1 MTTRRN
7 FLKTGGLSLASL
19 MVGQHSFARM
29 AEKAD
34 DKLAGAASTTQ
45 YVCKRPV
52 PSKRQFTSEAV
63 EKAIATTKAKLKDP
77 KLAWMFENCFPNTL
91 DTTCEHKMVNG
102 KPDTFVL
109 TGDIHAMW
117 LRDSSAQVFPHI
129 QFAND
134 DPKVK
139 TMLAGVINRQTW
151 CINIDPYAN
160 GFNEGPTGSE
170 WESDFT
176 DMKKE
181 LHERKWEIDSLC
193 YPIRLAYHYWK
204 TTGDASIFSD
214 EWLTAI
220 AKVLKTFKEQQRKE
234 DPKGPY
240 RFQRKTE
247 RALDTMTNDGWG
259 NPVKP
264 VGLIASAFRPSD
276 DATTFQF
283 LVPSNFFAVTSLRKA
298 AEMGYK
304 QFAYLPLF
312 QEDAAKTAGPF
323 ILPSDKREI
332 AMLTTQ
338 FLSSSHFSSTML
350 DRFQSEINHL
360 HSGMTIH
367 RISPIELKE
376 KKLPSSLN
384 IQRTAGIICFEVF
397 DYDYA
402 QMLCD
407 LDLPLLFVDSPVM
420 NMRPPL
426 KADRLYMENRIEIQN
441 AVTHMVQRGKKRIS
455 FAGDKNHCQS
465 FFERYMA
472 YRDAVEHFGLTE
484 GLSTCAMPSGQQNYP
499 VSLYETIRRFKTMP
513 DAFVCANDF
522 VAMDLVKALNELGYS
537 VPDDIWVCGFDDSQ
551 EASYFAPRLTSIHIH
566 GQIMGYTAANLLMTR
581 IEEPSLN
588 YRTVYTETN
597 LILRESTGD

>member
-1 MTTRRN
+1 MATKVTIQDIANELQLSRN
-7 FLKTGGLSLASL
+7 TVS
-19 MVGQHSFARM
+19 
-29 AEKAD
+29 
-34 DKLAGAASTTQ
+34 
-45 YVCKRPV
+45 
-52 PSKRQFTSEAV
+52 
-63 EKAIATTKAKLKDP
+63 KAINNTGV
-77 KLAWMFENCFPNTL
+77 LA
-91 DTTCEHKMVNG
+91 
-102 KPDTFVL
+102 
-109 TGDIHAMW
+109 
-117 LRDSSAQVFPHI
+117 
-129 QFAND
+129 
-134 DPKVK
+134 
-139 TMLAGVINRQTW
+139 
-151 CINIDPYAN
+151 
-160 GFNEGPTGSE
+160 
-170 WESDFT
+170 
-176 DMKKE
+176 
-181 LHERKWEIDSLC
+181 
-193 YPIRLAYHYWK
+193 
-204 TTGDASIFSD
+204 
-214 EWLTAI
+214 
-220 AKVLKTFKEQQRKE
+220 
-234 DPKGPY
+234 
-240 RFQRKTE
+240 
-247 RALDTMTNDGWG
+247 
-259 NPVKP
+259 
-264 VGLIASAFRPSD
+264 
-276 DATTFQF
+276 DATREKI
-283 LVPSNFFAVTSLRKA
+283 LRKA

-312 QEDAAKTAGPF
+312 QEDTANAAEHS

-338 FLSSSHFSSTML
+338 FLSSSHFSSMML

-384 IQRTAGIICFEVF
+384 IQRTAGIICIEVF

-407 LDLPLLFVDSPVM
+407 LDVPLLFVDTPVM
-420 NMRPPL
+420 DMRPPL
-426 KADRLYMENRIEIQN
+426 KADRLYMENRIEVQN
-441 AVTHMVQRGKKRIS
+441 AVAHMVQRGKKRIS

-472 YRDAVEHFGLTE
+472 YKDAVEYFGLTE

-566 GQIMGYTAANLLMTR
+566 EQIMGYTAANLLMTR

-588 YRTVYTETN
+588 YRTVYTETS

>member
-1 MTTRRN
+1 MATKVTIQDIANELQLSRN
-7 FLKTGGLSLASL
+7 TVS
-19 MVGQHSFARM
+19 
-29 AEKAD
+29 
-34 DKLAGAASTTQ
+34 
-45 YVCKRPV
+45 
-52 PSKRQFTSEAV
+52 
-63 EKAIATTKAKLKDP
+63 KAINNTGV
-77 KLAWMFENCFPNTL
+77 LA
-91 DTTCEHKMVNG
+91 
-102 KPDTFVL
+102 
-109 TGDIHAMW
+109 
-117 LRDSSAQVFPHI
+117 
-129 QFAND
+129 
-134 DPKVK
+134 
-139 TMLAGVINRQTW
+139 
-151 CINIDPYAN
+151 
-160 GFNEGPTGSE
+160 
-170 WESDFT
+170 
-176 DMKKE
+176 
-181 LHERKWEIDSLC
+181 
-193 YPIRLAYHYWK
+193 
-204 TTGDASIFSD
+204 
-214 EWLTAI
+214 
-220 AKVLKTFKEQQRKE
+220 
-234 DPKGPY
+234 
-240 RFQRKTE
+240 
-247 RALDTMTNDGWG
+247 
-259 NPVKP
+259 
-264 VGLIASAFRPSD
+264 
-276 DATTFQF
+276 DATREKI
-283 LVPSNFFAVTSLRKA
+283 LRKA

-312 QEDAAKTAGPF
+312 QEDTAKAAEHS

-338 FLSSSHFSSTML
+338 FLSSSHFSSMML
-350 DRFQSEINHL
+350 DRFQSEIEHL
-360 HSGMTIH
+360 HSCTTIH

-384 IQRTAGIICFEVF
+384 IERTAGIICIEVF

-407 LDLPLLFVDSPVM
+407 LDVPLLFVDTPVM
-420 NMRPPL
+420 DMRPPL
-426 KADRLYMENRIEIQN
+426 KADRLYMENRIEVQN
-441 AVTHMVQRGKKRIS
+441 AVAHMVQRGKKRIS

-472 YRDAVEHFGLTE
+472 YKDAMEYLGLTE

>member
-1 MTTRRN
+1 MTTKVTIQDIANELQLSRN
-7 FLKTGGLSLASL
+7 TVS
-19 MVGQHSFARM
+19 
-29 AEKAD
+29 
-34 DKLAGAASTTQ
+34 
-45 YVCKRPV
+45 
-52 PSKRQFTSEAV
+52 
-63 EKAIATTKAKLKDP
+63 KAINNTGV
-77 KLAWMFENCFPNTL
+77 LA
-91 DTTCEHKMVNG
+91 
-102 KPDTFVL
+102 
-109 TGDIHAMW
+109 
-117 LRDSSAQVFPHI
+117 
-129 QFAND
+129 
-134 DPKVK
+134 
-139 TMLAGVINRQTW
+139 
-151 CINIDPYAN
+151 
-160 GFNEGPTGSE
+160 
-170 WESDFT
+170 
-176 DMKKE
+176 
-181 LHERKWEIDSLC
+181 
-193 YPIRLAYHYWK
+193 
-204 TTGDASIFSD
+204 
-214 EWLTAI
+214 
-220 AKVLKTFKEQQRKE
+220 
-234 DPKGPY
+234 
-240 RFQRKTE
+240 
-247 RALDTMTNDGWG
+247 
-259 NPVKP
+259 
-264 VGLIASAFRPSD
+264 
-276 DATTFQF
+276 DATREKI
-283 LVPSNFFAVTSLRKA
+283 LRKA

-312 QEDAAKTAGPF
+312 QEGAAKTAGLS

-338 FLSSSHFSSTML
+338 FLSSSHFSSMML
-350 DRFQSEINHL
+350 DRFQSEIDHL

-376 KKLPSSLN
+376 KKLPSSLD

-407 LDLPLLFVDSPVM
+407 LDVPLLFVDTPVM
-420 NMRPPL
+420 DMRPPL

-441 AVTHMVQRGKKRIS
+441 AVAHMVQRGKKRIS

-472 YRDAVEHFGLTE
+472 YKDAMEYFGLTE

>member
-1 MTTRRN
+1 MATKVTIQDIANELQLSRN
-7 FLKTGGLSLASL
+7 TVS
-19 MVGQHSFARM
+19 
-29 AEKAD
+29 
-34 DKLAGAASTTQ
+34 
-45 YVCKRPV
+45 
-52 PSKRQFTSEAV
+52 
-63 EKAIATTKAKLKDP
+63 KAINNTGV
-77 KLAWMFENCFPNTL
+77 LA
-91 DTTCEHKMVNG
+91 
-102 KPDTFVL
+102 
-109 TGDIHAMW
+109 
-117 LRDSSAQVFPHI
+117 
-129 QFAND
+129 
-134 DPKVK
+134 
-139 TMLAGVINRQTW
+139 
-151 CINIDPYAN
+151 
-160 GFNEGPTGSE
+160 
-170 WESDFT
+170 
-176 DMKKE
+176 
-181 LHERKWEIDSLC
+181 
-193 YPIRLAYHYWK
+193 
-204 TTGDASIFSD
+204 
-214 EWLTAI
+214 
-220 AKVLKTFKEQQRKE
+220 
-234 DPKGPY
+234 
-240 RFQRKTE
+240 
-247 RALDTMTNDGWG
+247 
-259 NPVKP
+259 
-264 VGLIASAFRPSD
+264 
-276 DATTFQF
+276 DATREKI
-283 LVPSNFFAVTSLRKA
+283 LRKA

-312 QEDAAKTAGPF
+312 QEDTAKAAEHS

-338 FLSSSHFSSTML
+338 FLSSSHFSSMML
-350 DRFQSEINHL
+350 DRFQSEIEHL
-360 HSGMTIH
+360 HSCTTIH

-407 LDLPLLFVDSPVM
+407 LDVPLLFVDTPVM
-420 NMRPPL
+420 DMRPPL
-426 KADRLYMENRIEIQN
+426 KADRLYMENRIEVQN
-441 AVTHMVQRGKKRIS
+441 AVAHMVQRGKKRIS

-472 YRDAVEHFGLTE
+472 YKDAVEYFGLTE

>member
-1 MTTRRN
+1 MATKVTIQDIASELQLSRN
-7 FLKTGGLSLASL
+7 TVS
-19 MVGQHSFARM
+19 
-29 AEKAD
+29 
-34 DKLAGAASTTQ
+34 
-45 YVCKRPV
+45 
-52 PSKRQFTSEAV
+52 
-63 EKAIATTKAKLKDP
+63 KAINNTGV
-77 KLAWMFENCFPNTL
+77 LA
-91 DTTCEHKMVNG
+91 
-102 KPDTFVL
+102 
-109 TGDIHAMW
+109 
-117 LRDSSAQVFPHI
+117 
-129 QFAND
+129 
-134 DPKVK
+134 
-139 TMLAGVINRQTW
+139 
-151 CINIDPYAN
+151 
-160 GFNEGPTGSE
+160 
-170 WESDFT
+170 
-176 DMKKE
+176 
-181 LHERKWEIDSLC
+181 
-193 YPIRLAYHYWK
+193 
-204 TTGDASIFSD
+204 
-214 EWLTAI
+214 
-220 AKVLKTFKEQQRKE
+220 
-234 DPKGPY
+234 
-240 RFQRKTE
+240 
-247 RALDTMTNDGWG
+247 
-259 NPVKP
+259 
-264 VGLIASAFRPSD
+264 
-276 DATTFQF
+276 DATREKI
-283 LVPSNFFAVTSLRKA
+283 LRKA

-312 QEDAAKTAGPF
+312 QEGAAKTAGLS

-338 FLSSSHFSSTML
+338 FLSSSHFSSMML
-350 DRFQSEINHL
+350 DRFQSEIDHL

-376 KKLPSSLN
+376 KKLPSSLD

-407 LDLPLLFVDSPVM
+407 LDVPLLFVDTPVM
-420 NMRPPL
+420 DMRPPL

-441 AVTHMVQRGKKRIS
+441 AVAHMVQRGKKRIS

-472 YRDAVEHFGLTE
+472 YKDAMEYFGLTE

-522 VAMDLVKALNELGYS
+522 VAMDLDKALNELGYS
-537 VPDDIWVCGFDDSQ
+537 APDDIWVCGFDDSQ

-566 GQIMGYTAANLLMTR
+566 EQIMGYTAANLLMTR

>member
-1 MTTRRN
+1 MATKVTIQDIANELQLSRN
-7 FLKTGGLSLASL
+7 TVS
-19 MVGQHSFARM
+19 
-29 AEKAD
+29 
-34 DKLAGAASTTQ
+34 
-45 YVCKRPV
+45 
-52 PSKRQFTSEAV
+52 
-63 EKAIATTKAKLKDP
+63 KAINNTGV
-77 KLAWMFENCFPNTL
+77 LA
-91 DTTCEHKMVNG
+91 
-102 KPDTFVL
+102 
-109 TGDIHAMW
+109 
-117 LRDSSAQVFPHI
+117 
-129 QFAND
+129 
-134 DPKVK
+134 
-139 TMLAGVINRQTW
+139 
-151 CINIDPYAN
+151 
-160 GFNEGPTGSE
+160 
-170 WESDFT
+170 
-176 DMKKE
+176 
-181 LHERKWEIDSLC
+181 
-193 YPIRLAYHYWK
+193 
-204 TTGDASIFSD
+204 
-214 EWLTAI
+214 
-220 AKVLKTFKEQQRKE
+220 
-234 DPKGPY
+234 
-240 RFQRKTE
+240 
-247 RALDTMTNDGWG
+247 
-259 NPVKP
+259 
-264 VGLIASAFRPSD
+264 
-276 DATTFQF
+276 DATREKI
-283 LVPSNFFAVTSLRKA
+283 LRKA

-312 QEDAAKTAGPF
+312 QEDTAKAAEHS

-338 FLSSSHFSSTML
+338 FLSSSHFSSMML
-350 DRFQSEINHL
+350 DRFQSEIEHL
-360 HSGMTIH
+360 HSCTTIH

-407 LDLPLLFVDSPVM
+407 LDVPLLFVDTPVM
-420 NMRPPL
+420 DMRPPL
-426 KADRLYMENRIEIQN
+426 KADRLYMENRTEIQN
-441 AVTHMVQRGKKRIS
+441 AVAHMVQRGKKRIS

-472 YRDAVEHFGLTE
+472 YKDAVEYFGLTE

>member
-1 MTTRRN
+1 MATKVTIQDIASELQLSRN
-7 FLKTGGLSLASL
+7 TVS
-19 MVGQHSFARM
+19 
-29 AEKAD
+29 
-34 DKLAGAASTTQ
+34 
-45 YVCKRPV
+45 
-52 PSKRQFTSEAV
+52 
-63 EKAIATTKAKLKDP
+63 KAINNTGV
-77 KLAWMFENCFPNTL
+77 LA
-91 DTTCEHKMVNG
+91 
-102 KPDTFVL
+102 
-109 TGDIHAMW
+109 
-117 LRDSSAQVFPHI
+117 
-129 QFAND
+129 
-134 DPKVK
+134 
-139 TMLAGVINRQTW
+139 
-151 CINIDPYAN
+151 
-160 GFNEGPTGSE
+160 
-170 WESDFT
+170 
-176 DMKKE
+176 
-181 LHERKWEIDSLC
+181 
-193 YPIRLAYHYWK
+193 
-204 TTGDASIFSD
+204 
-214 EWLTAI
+214 
-220 AKVLKTFKEQQRKE
+220 
-234 DPKGPY
+234 
-240 RFQRKTE
+240 
-247 RALDTMTNDGWG
+247 
-259 NPVKP
+259 
-264 VGLIASAFRPSD
+264 
-276 DATTFQF
+276 DATREKI
-283 LVPSNFFAVTSLRKA
+283 LRKA

-312 QEDAAKTAGPF
+312 QEGAAKTAGLS

-338 FLSSSHFSSTML
+338 FLSSSHFSSMML
-350 DRFQSEINHL
+350 DRFQSEIDHL

-407 LDLPLLFVDSPVM
+407 LDVPLLFVDTPVM
-420 NMRPPL
+420 DMRPPL

-441 AVTHMVQRGKKRIS
+441 AVAHMVQRGKKRIS

-472 YRDAVEHFGLTE
+472 YKDAVEYFGLTE

-551 EASYFAPRLTSIHIH
+551 EASYFSPHLTSIHIH
-566 GQIMGYTAANLLMTR
+566 EQIMGYTAANLLMTR

-597 LILRESTGD
+597 LVLRESTGD

>member
-1 MTTRRN
+1 MATRVTIQDIASELQLSRN
-7 FLKTGGLSLASL
+7 TVS
-19 MVGQHSFARM
+19 
-29 AEKAD
+29 
-34 DKLAGAASTTQ
+34 
-45 YVCKRPV
+45 
-52 PSKRQFTSEAV
+52 
-63 EKAIATTKAKLKDP
+63 KAINNTGV
-77 KLAWMFENCFPNTL
+77 LA
-91 DTTCEHKMVNG
+91 
-102 KPDTFVL
+102 
-109 TGDIHAMW
+109 
-117 LRDSSAQVFPHI
+117 
-129 QFAND
+129 
-134 DPKVK
+134 
-139 TMLAGVINRQTW
+139 
-151 CINIDPYAN
+151 
-160 GFNEGPTGSE
+160 
-170 WESDFT
+170 
-176 DMKKE
+176 
-181 LHERKWEIDSLC
+181 
-193 YPIRLAYHYWK
+193 
-204 TTGDASIFSD
+204 
-214 EWLTAI
+214 
-220 AKVLKTFKEQQRKE
+220 
-234 DPKGPY
+234 
-240 RFQRKTE
+240 
-247 RALDTMTNDGWG
+247 
-259 NPVKP
+259 
-264 VGLIASAFRPSD
+264 
-276 DATTFQF
+276 DATREKI
-283 LVPSNFFAVTSLRKA
+283 LRKA

-312 QEDAAKTAGPF
+312 QEGAAKTAGLS

-376 KKLPSSLN
+376 KKLPSSLD

-407 LDLPLLFVDSPVM
+407 LDVPLLFVDTPVM
-420 NMRPPL
+420 DMRPPL

-441 AVTHMVQRGKKRIS
+441 AVAHMVQRGKKRIS

-472 YRDAVEHFGLTE
+472 YKDAMEYFGLTE

>member
-1 MTTRRN
+1 MATKVTIQDIANELQLSRN
-7 FLKTGGLSLASL
+7 TVS
-19 MVGQHSFARM
+19 
-29 AEKAD
+29 
-34 DKLAGAASTTQ
+34 
-45 YVCKRPV
+45 
-52 PSKRQFTSEAV
+52 
-63 EKAIATTKAKLKDP
+63 KAINNTGV
-77 KLAWMFENCFPNTL
+77 LA
-91 DTTCEHKMVNG
+91 
-102 KPDTFVL
+102 
-109 TGDIHAMW
+109 
-117 LRDSSAQVFPHI
+117 
-129 QFAND
+129 
-134 DPKVK
+134 
-139 TMLAGVINRQTW
+139 
-151 CINIDPYAN
+151 
-160 GFNEGPTGSE
+160 
-170 WESDFT
+170 
-176 DMKKE
+176 
-181 LHERKWEIDSLC
+181 
-193 YPIRLAYHYWK
+193 
-204 TTGDASIFSD
+204 
-214 EWLTAI
+214 
-220 AKVLKTFKEQQRKE
+220 
-234 DPKGPY
+234 
-240 RFQRKTE
+240 
-247 RALDTMTNDGWG
+247 
-259 NPVKP
+259 
-264 VGLIASAFRPSD
+264 
-276 DATTFQF
+276 DATREKI
-283 LVPSNFFAVTSLRKA
+283 LRKA

-312 QEDAAKTAGPF
+312 QEDTAKAAEHS

-338 FLSSSHFSSTML
+338 FLSSSHFSSMML
-350 DRFQSEINHL
+350 DRFQSEIDHL
-360 HSGMTIH
+360 HSCTTIH

-384 IQRTAGIICFEVF
+384 IQRTAGIICIEVF

-407 LDLPLLFVDSPVM
+407 LDVPLLFVDTPVM
-420 NMRPPL
+420 DMRPPL
-426 KADRLYMENRIEIQN
+426 KADRLYMENRIEVQN
-441 AVTHMVQRGKKRIS
+441 AVAHMVQRGKKRIS

-472 YRDAVEHFGLTE
+472 YKDAVEYFGLTE

-499 VSLYETIRRFKTMP
+499 VPLYETIRRFKTMP

>member
-1 MTTRRN
+1 MATKVTIQDIANELQLSRN
-7 FLKTGGLSLASL
+7 TVS
-19 MVGQHSFARM
+19 
-29 AEKAD
+29 
-34 DKLAGAASTTQ
+34 
-45 YVCKRPV
+45 
-52 PSKRQFTSEAV
+52 
-63 EKAIATTKAKLKDP
+63 KAINNTGV
-77 KLAWMFENCFPNTL
+77 LA
-91 DTTCEHKMVNG
+91 
-102 KPDTFVL
+102 
-109 TGDIHAMW
+109 
-117 LRDSSAQVFPHI
+117 
-129 QFAND
+129 
-134 DPKVK
+134 
-139 TMLAGVINRQTW
+139 
-151 CINIDPYAN
+151 
-160 GFNEGPTGSE
+160 
-170 WESDFT
+170 
-176 DMKKE
+176 
-181 LHERKWEIDSLC
+181 
-193 YPIRLAYHYWK
+193 
-204 TTGDASIFSD
+204 
-214 EWLTAI
+214 
-220 AKVLKTFKEQQRKE
+220 
-234 DPKGPY
+234 
-240 RFQRKTE
+240 
-247 RALDTMTNDGWG
+247 
-259 NPVKP
+259 
-264 VGLIASAFRPSD
+264 
-276 DATTFQF
+276 DATREKI
-283 LVPSNFFAVTSLRKA
+283 LRKA

-312 QEDAAKTAGPF
+312 QEDTAKAAEHS

-338 FLSSSHFSSTML
+338 FLSSSHFSSMML
-350 DRFQSEINHL
+350 DRFQSEIEHL

-407 LDLPLLFVDSPVM
+407 LDVPLLFVDTPVM
-420 NMRPPL
+420 DMRPPL
-426 KADRLYMENRIEIQN
+426 KADRLYMENRIEVQN
-441 AVTHMVQRGKKRIS
+441 AVAHMVQRGKKRIS

-472 YRDAVEHFGLTE
+472 YKDAVEYFGLTE

>member
-1 MTTRRN
+1 MATKVTIQDIANELQLSRN
-7 FLKTGGLSLASL
+7 TVS
-19 MVGQHSFARM
+19 
-29 AEKAD
+29 
-34 DKLAGAASTTQ
+34 
-45 YVCKRPV
+45 
-52 PSKRQFTSEAV
+52 
-63 EKAIATTKAKLKDP
+63 KAINNTGV
-77 KLAWMFENCFPNTL
+77 LA
-91 DTTCEHKMVNG
+91 
-102 KPDTFVL
+102 
-109 TGDIHAMW
+109 
-117 LRDSSAQVFPHI
+117 
-129 QFAND
+129 
-134 DPKVK
+134 
-139 TMLAGVINRQTW
+139 
-151 CINIDPYAN
+151 
-160 GFNEGPTGSE
+160 
-170 WESDFT
+170 
-176 DMKKE
+176 
-181 LHERKWEIDSLC
+181 
-193 YPIRLAYHYWK
+193 
-204 TTGDASIFSD
+204 
-214 EWLTAI
+214 
-220 AKVLKTFKEQQRKE
+220 
-234 DPKGPY
+234 
-240 RFQRKTE
+240 
-247 RALDTMTNDGWG
+247 
-259 NPVKP
+259 
-264 VGLIASAFRPSD
+264 
-276 DATTFQF
+276 DATREKI
-283 LVPSNFFAVTSLRKA
+283 LRKA

-312 QEDAAKTAGPF
+312 QEDTAKAAEHS

-338 FLSSSHFSSTML
+338 FLSSSHFSSMML
-350 DRFQSEINHL
+350 DRFQSEIEHL
-360 HSGMTIH
+360 HSCTTIH

-384 IQRTAGIICFEVF
+384 IQRTAGIICIEVF

-407 LDLPLLFVDSPVM
+407 LDVPLLFVDTPVM
-420 NMRPPL
+420 DMRPPL
-426 KADRLYMENRIEIQN
+426 KADRLYMENRIEVQN
-441 AVTHMVQRGKKRIS
+441 AVAHMVQRGKKRIS

-472 YRDAVEHFGLTE
+472 YRDAVEYFGLTE

-522 VAMDLVKALNELGYS
+522 VAMDLVKALDELGYS

>member
-1 MTTRRN
+1 MATKVTIQDIANELQLSRN
-7 FLKTGGLSLASL
+7 TVS
-19 MVGQHSFARM
+19 
-29 AEKAD
+29 
-34 DKLAGAASTTQ
+34 
-45 YVCKRPV
+45 
-52 PSKRQFTSEAV
+52 
-63 EKAIATTKAKLKDP
+63 KAINNTGV
-77 KLAWMFENCFPNTL
+77 LA
-91 DTTCEHKMVNG
+91 
-102 KPDTFVL
+102 
-109 TGDIHAMW
+109 
-117 LRDSSAQVFPHI
+117 
-129 QFAND
+129 
-134 DPKVK
+134 
-139 TMLAGVINRQTW
+139 
-151 CINIDPYAN
+151 
-160 GFNEGPTGSE
+160 
-170 WESDFT
+170 
-176 DMKKE
+176 
-181 LHERKWEIDSLC
+181 
-193 YPIRLAYHYWK
+193 
-204 TTGDASIFSD
+204 
-214 EWLTAI
+214 
-220 AKVLKTFKEQQRKE
+220 
-234 DPKGPY
+234 
-240 RFQRKTE
+240 
-247 RALDTMTNDGWG
+247 
-259 NPVKP
+259 
-264 VGLIASAFRPSD
+264 
-276 DATTFQF
+276 DATREKI
-283 LVPSNFFAVTSLRKA
+283 LRKA

-312 QEDAAKTAGPF
+312 QEDTAKAAEHS

-338 FLSSSHFSSTML
+338 FLSSSHFSSMML
-350 DRFQSEINHL
+350 DRFQSEIEHL
-360 HSGMTIH
+360 HSCTTIH

-384 IQRTAGIICFEVF
+384 IQRTAGIICIEVF

-407 LDLPLLFVDSPVM
+407 LDVPLLFVDTPVM
-420 NMRPPL
+420 DMRPPL
-426 KADRLYMENRIEIQN
+426 KADRLYMENRIEVQN
-441 AVTHMVQRGKKRIS
+441 AVAHMVQRGKKRIS

-472 YRDAVEHFGLTE
+472 YKDAVEYFGLTE

-566 GQIMGYTAANLLMTR
+566 EQIMGYTAANLLMTR

>member
-1 MTTRRN
+1 MATKVTIQDIANELQLSRN
-7 FLKTGGLSLASL
+7 TVS
-19 MVGQHSFARM
+19 
-29 AEKAD
+29 
-34 DKLAGAASTTQ
+34 
-45 YVCKRPV
+45 
-52 PSKRQFTSEAV
+52 
-63 EKAIATTKAKLKDP
+63 KAINNTGV
-77 KLAWMFENCFPNTL
+77 LA
-91 DTTCEHKMVNG
+91 
-102 KPDTFVL
+102 
-109 TGDIHAMW
+109 
-117 LRDSSAQVFPHI
+117 
-129 QFAND
+129 
-134 DPKVK
+134 
-139 TMLAGVINRQTW
+139 
-151 CINIDPYAN
+151 
-160 GFNEGPTGSE
+160 
-170 WESDFT
+170 
-176 DMKKE
+176 
-181 LHERKWEIDSLC
+181 
-193 YPIRLAYHYWK
+193 
-204 TTGDASIFSD
+204 
-214 EWLTAI
+214 
-220 AKVLKTFKEQQRKE
+220 
-234 DPKGPY
+234 
-240 RFQRKTE
+240 
-247 RALDTMTNDGWG
+247 
-259 NPVKP
+259 
-264 VGLIASAFRPSD
+264 
-276 DATTFQF
+276 DATREKI
-283 LVPSNFFAVTSLRKA
+283 LRKA

-312 QEDAAKTAGPF
+312 QEDTAKAAEHS

-338 FLSSSHFSSTML
+338 FLSSSHFSSMML
-350 DRFQSEINHL
+350 DRFQSEIEHL
-360 HSGMTIH
+360 HSCTTIH

-384 IQRTAGIICFEVF
+384 IQRTAGIICIEVF

-407 LDLPLLFVDSPVM
+407 LDVPLLFVDTPVM
-420 NMRPPL
+420 DMRPPL
-426 KADRLYMENRIEIQN
+426 KADRLYMENRIEVQN
-441 AVTHMVQRGKKRIS
+441 AVAHMVQRGKKRIS

-472 YRDAVEHFGLTE
+472 YRDAVEYFGLTE

>member
-1 MTTRRN
+1 MATRVTIQDIASELQLSRN
-7 FLKTGGLSLASL
+7 TVS
-19 MVGQHSFARM
+19 
-29 AEKAD
+29 
-34 DKLAGAASTTQ
+34 
-45 YVCKRPV
+45 
-52 PSKRQFTSEAV
+52 
-63 EKAIATTKAKLKDP
+63 KAINNTGV
-77 KLAWMFENCFPNTL
+77 LA
-91 DTTCEHKMVNG
+91 
-102 KPDTFVL
+102 
-109 TGDIHAMW
+109 
-117 LRDSSAQVFPHI
+117 
-129 QFAND
+129 
-134 DPKVK
+134 
-139 TMLAGVINRQTW
+139 
-151 CINIDPYAN
+151 
-160 GFNEGPTGSE
+160 
-170 WESDFT
+170 
-176 DMKKE
+176 
-181 LHERKWEIDSLC
+181 
-193 YPIRLAYHYWK
+193 
-204 TTGDASIFSD
+204 
-214 EWLTAI
+214 
-220 AKVLKTFKEQQRKE
+220 
-234 DPKGPY
+234 
-240 RFQRKTE
+240 
-247 RALDTMTNDGWG
+247 
-259 NPVKP
+259 
-264 VGLIASAFRPSD
+264 
-276 DATTFQF
+276 DATREKI
-283 LVPSNFFAVTSLRKA
+283 LRKA

-312 QEDAAKTAGPF
+312 QEGAAKTAGLS

-338 FLSSSHFSSTML
+338 FLSSSHFSSMML
-350 DRFQSEINHL
+350 DRFQAEIDHL

-376 KKLPSSLN
+376 KKLPSSLD

-407 LDLPLLFVDSPVM
+407 LDVPLLFVDTPVM
-420 NMRPPL
+420 DMRPPL

-441 AVTHMVQRGKKRIS
+441 AVAHMVQRGKKRIS

-472 YRDAVEHFGLTE
+472 YKDAMEYFGLTE

-551 EASYFAPRLTSIHIH
+551 EASYFSPHLTSIHIH
-566 GQIMGYTAANLLMTR
+566 EQIMGYTAANLLMTR

>member
-1 MTTRRN
+1 MATKVTIQDIANELQLSRN
-7 FLKTGGLSLASL
+7 TVS
-19 MVGQHSFARM
+19 
-29 AEKAD
+29 
-34 DKLAGAASTTQ
+34 
-45 YVCKRPV
+45 
-52 PSKRQFTSEAV
+52 
-63 EKAIATTKAKLKDP
+63 KAINNTGV
-77 KLAWMFENCFPNTL
+77 LA
-91 DTTCEHKMVNG
+91 
-102 KPDTFVL
+102 
-109 TGDIHAMW
+109 
-117 LRDSSAQVFPHI
+117 
-129 QFAND
+129 
-134 DPKVK
+134 
-139 TMLAGVINRQTW
+139 
-151 CINIDPYAN
+151 
-160 GFNEGPTGSE
+160 
-170 WESDFT
+170 
-176 DMKKE
+176 
-181 LHERKWEIDSLC
+181 
-193 YPIRLAYHYWK
+193 
-204 TTGDASIFSD
+204 
-214 EWLTAI
+214 
-220 AKVLKTFKEQQRKE
+220 
-234 DPKGPY
+234 
-240 RFQRKTE
+240 
-247 RALDTMTNDGWG
+247 
-259 NPVKP
+259 
-264 VGLIASAFRPSD
+264 
-276 DATTFQF
+276 DATREKI
-283 LVPSNFFAVTSLRKA
+283 LRKA

-312 QEDAAKTAGPF
+312 QEGAAKTAGLS

-338 FLSSSHFSSTML
+338 FLSSSHFSSMML
-350 DRFQSEINHL
+350 DRFQSEIDHL

-376 KKLPSSLN
+376 KKLPSSLD

-426 KADRLYMENRIEIQN
+426 KADRLYMENRIEVQN
-441 AVTHMVQRGKKRIS
+441 AVAHMVQRGKKRIS

-472 YRDAVEHFGLTE
+472 YKDAVEYFGLTE

>member
-1 MTTRRN
+1 MATKVTIQDIANELQLSRN
-7 FLKTGGLSLASL
+7 TVS
-19 MVGQHSFARM
+19 
-29 AEKAD
+29 
-34 DKLAGAASTTQ
+34 
-45 YVCKRPV
+45 
-52 PSKRQFTSEAV
+52 
-63 EKAIATTKAKLKDP
+63 KAINNTGV
-77 KLAWMFENCFPNTL
+77 LA
-91 DTTCEHKMVNG
+91 
-102 KPDTFVL
+102 
-109 TGDIHAMW
+109 
-117 LRDSSAQVFPHI
+117 
-129 QFAND
+129 
-134 DPKVK
+134 
-139 TMLAGVINRQTW
+139 
-151 CINIDPYAN
+151 
-160 GFNEGPTGSE
+160 
-170 WESDFT
+170 
-176 DMKKE
+176 
-181 LHERKWEIDSLC
+181 
-193 YPIRLAYHYWK
+193 
-204 TTGDASIFSD
+204 
-214 EWLTAI
+214 
-220 AKVLKTFKEQQRKE
+220 
-234 DPKGPY
+234 
-240 RFQRKTE
+240 
-247 RALDTMTNDGWG
+247 
-259 NPVKP
+259 
-264 VGLIASAFRPSD
+264 
-276 DATTFQF
+276 DATREKI
-283 LVPSNFFAVTSLRKA
+283 LRKA

-312 QEDAAKTAGPF
+312 QEGAAKTAEPF

-338 FLSSSHFSSTML
+338 FLSSSHFSSMML
-350 DRFQSEINHL
+350 DRFQSEIEHL
-360 HSGMTIH
+360 HSCTTIH

-407 LDLPLLFVDSPVM
+407 LDVPLLFVDTPVM
-420 NMRPPL
+420 DMRPPL

-441 AVTHMVQRGKKRIS
+441 AVAHMVQRGKKRIS

-472 YRDAVEHFGLTE
+472 YKDAVEYFGLTE

-566 GQIMGYTAANLLMTR
+566 EQIMGYTAANLLMTR

>member
-1 MTTRRN
+1 MATKVTIQDIANELQLSRN
-7 FLKTGGLSLASL
+7 TVS
-19 MVGQHSFARM
+19 
-29 AEKAD
+29 
-34 DKLAGAASTTQ
+34 
-45 YVCKRPV
+45 
-52 PSKRQFTSEAV
+52 
-63 EKAIATTKAKLKDP
+63 KAINNTGV
-77 KLAWMFENCFPNTL
+77 LA
-91 DTTCEHKMVNG
+91 
-102 KPDTFVL
+102 
-109 TGDIHAMW
+109 
-117 LRDSSAQVFPHI
+117 
-129 QFAND
+129 
-134 DPKVK
+134 
-139 TMLAGVINRQTW
+139 
-151 CINIDPYAN
+151 
-160 GFNEGPTGSE
+160 
-170 WESDFT
+170 
-176 DMKKE
+176 
-181 LHERKWEIDSLC
+181 
-193 YPIRLAYHYWK
+193 
-204 TTGDASIFSD
+204 
-214 EWLTAI
+214 
-220 AKVLKTFKEQQRKE
+220 
-234 DPKGPY
+234 
-240 RFQRKTE
+240 
-247 RALDTMTNDGWG
+247 
-259 NPVKP
+259 
-264 VGLIASAFRPSD
+264 
-276 DATTFQF
+276 DATREKI
-283 LVPSNFFAVTSLRKA
+283 LRKA

-312 QEDAAKTAGPF
+312 QEGAAKTAGLS

-441 AVTHMVQRGKKRIS
+441 AVAHMVQRGKKRIS

-472 YRDAVEHFGLTE
+472 YKDAVEYFGLTE

>member
-1 MTTRRN
+1 MATRVTIQDIASELQLSRN
-7 FLKTGGLSLASL
+7 TVS
-19 MVGQHSFARM
+19 
-29 AEKAD
+29 
-34 DKLAGAASTTQ
+34 
-45 YVCKRPV
+45 
-52 PSKRQFTSEAV
+52 
-63 EKAIATTKAKLKDP
+63 KAINNTGV
-77 KLAWMFENCFPNTL
+77 LA
-91 DTTCEHKMVNG
+91 
-102 KPDTFVL
+102 
-109 TGDIHAMW
+109 
-117 LRDSSAQVFPHI
+117 
-129 QFAND
+129 
-134 DPKVK
+134 
-139 TMLAGVINRQTW
+139 
-151 CINIDPYAN
+151 
-160 GFNEGPTGSE
+160 
-170 WESDFT
+170 
-176 DMKKE
+176 
-181 LHERKWEIDSLC
+181 
-193 YPIRLAYHYWK
+193 
-204 TTGDASIFSD
+204 
-214 EWLTAI
+214 
-220 AKVLKTFKEQQRKE
+220 
-234 DPKGPY
+234 
-240 RFQRKTE
+240 
-247 RALDTMTNDGWG
+247 
-259 NPVKP
+259 
-264 VGLIASAFRPSD
+264 
-276 DATTFQF
+276 DATREKI
-283 LVPSNFFAVTSLRKA
+283 LRKA

-312 QEDAAKTAGPF
+312 QEGAAKTAGLS

-338 FLSSSHFSSTML
+338 FLSSSHFSSMML
-350 DRFQSEINHL
+350 DRFQSEIDHL

-376 KKLPSSLN
+376 KKLPSSLD

-407 LDLPLLFVDSPVM
+407 LDVPLLFVDTPVM
-420 NMRPPL
+420 DMRPPL

-441 AVTHMVQRGKKRIS
+441 AVAHMVQRGKKRIS

-472 YRDAVEHFGLTE
+472 YKDAMEYFGLTE

-551 EASYFAPRLTSIHIH
+551 EASYFSPHLTSIHIH
-566 GQIMGYTAANLLMTR
+566 EQIMGYTAANLLMTR

>member
-1 MTTRRN
+1 MATKVTIQDIANELQLSRN
-7 FLKTGGLSLASL
+7 TVS
-19 MVGQHSFARM
+19 
-29 AEKAD
+29 
-34 DKLAGAASTTQ
+34 
-45 YVCKRPV
+45 
-52 PSKRQFTSEAV
+52 
-63 EKAIATTKAKLKDP
+63 KAINNTGV
-77 KLAWMFENCFPNTL
+77 LA
-91 DTTCEHKMVNG
+91 
-102 KPDTFVL
+102 
-109 TGDIHAMW
+109 
-117 LRDSSAQVFPHI
+117 
-129 QFAND
+129 
-134 DPKVK
+134 
-139 TMLAGVINRQTW
+139 
-151 CINIDPYAN
+151 
-160 GFNEGPTGSE
+160 
-170 WESDFT
+170 
-176 DMKKE
+176 
-181 LHERKWEIDSLC
+181 
-193 YPIRLAYHYWK
+193 
-204 TTGDASIFSD
+204 
-214 EWLTAI
+214 
-220 AKVLKTFKEQQRKE
+220 
-234 DPKGPY
+234 
-240 RFQRKTE
+240 
-247 RALDTMTNDGWG
+247 
-259 NPVKP
+259 
-264 VGLIASAFRPSD
+264 
-276 DATTFQF
+276 DATREKI
-283 LVPSNFFAVTSLRKA
+283 LRKA

-304 QFAYLPLF
+304 QFAYLSLF
-312 QEDAAKTAGPF
+312 QEDTAKAAEHS

-338 FLSSSHFSSTML
+338 FLSSSHFSSMML
-350 DRFQSEINHL
+350 DRFQSEIEHL
-360 HSGMTIH
+360 HSCTTIH

-384 IQRTAGIICFEVF
+384 IERTAGIICIEVF

-407 LDLPLLFVDSPVM
+407 LDVPLLFVDTPVM
-420 NMRPPL
+420 DMRPPL
-426 KADRLYMENRIEIQN
+426 KADRLYMENRIEVQN
-441 AVTHMVQRGKKRIS
+441 AVAHMVQRGKKRIS

-472 YRDAVEHFGLTE
+472 YKDAVEYFGLTE

>member
-1 MTTRRN
+1 MATKVTIQDIASELQLSRN
-7 FLKTGGLSLASL
+7 TVS
-19 MVGQHSFARM
+19 
-29 AEKAD
+29 
-34 DKLAGAASTTQ
+34 
-45 YVCKRPV
+45 
-52 PSKRQFTSEAV
+52 
-63 EKAIATTKAKLKDP
+63 KAINNTGV
-77 KLAWMFENCFPNTL
+77 LA
-91 DTTCEHKMVNG
+91 
-102 KPDTFVL
+102 
-109 TGDIHAMW
+109 
-117 LRDSSAQVFPHI
+117 
-129 QFAND
+129 
-134 DPKVK
+134 
-139 TMLAGVINRQTW
+139 
-151 CINIDPYAN
+151 
-160 GFNEGPTGSE
+160 
-170 WESDFT
+170 
-176 DMKKE
+176 
-181 LHERKWEIDSLC
+181 
-193 YPIRLAYHYWK
+193 
-204 TTGDASIFSD
+204 
-214 EWLTAI
+214 
-220 AKVLKTFKEQQRKE
+220 
-234 DPKGPY
+234 
-240 RFQRKTE
+240 
-247 RALDTMTNDGWG
+247 
-259 NPVKP
+259 
-264 VGLIASAFRPSD
+264 
-276 DATTFQF
+276 DATREKI
-283 LVPSNFFAVTSLRKA
+283 LRKA

-312 QEDAAKTAGPF
+312 QEGAAKTAGLS

-338 FLSSSHFSSTML
+338 FLSSSHFSSMML
-350 DRFQSEINHL
+350 DRFQSEIDHL

-376 KKLPSSLN
+376 KKLPSSLD

-407 LDLPLLFVDSPVM
+407 LDVPLLSVDTPVM
-420 NMRPPL
+420 DMRPPL

-441 AVTHMVQRGKKRIS
+441 AVAHMVQRGKKRIS

-472 YRDAVEHFGLTE
+472 YKDAMEYFGLTE

-551 EASYFAPRLTSIHIH
+551 EASYFSPHLTSIHIH
-566 GQIMGYTAANLLMTR
+566 EQIMGYTAANLLMTR

>member
-1 MTTRRN
+1 MATKVTIQDIANELQLSRN
-7 FLKTGGLSLASL
+7 TVS
-19 MVGQHSFARM
+19 
-29 AEKAD
+29 
-34 DKLAGAASTTQ
+34 
-45 YVCKRPV
+45 
-52 PSKRQFTSEAV
+52 
-63 EKAIATTKAKLKDP
+63 KAINNTGV
-77 KLAWMFENCFPNTL
+77 LA
-91 DTTCEHKMVNG
+91 
-102 KPDTFVL
+102 
-109 TGDIHAMW
+109 
-117 LRDSSAQVFPHI
+117 
-129 QFAND
+129 
-134 DPKVK
+134 
-139 TMLAGVINRQTW
+139 
-151 CINIDPYAN
+151 
-160 GFNEGPTGSE
+160 
-170 WESDFT
+170 
-176 DMKKE
+176 
-181 LHERKWEIDSLC
+181 
-193 YPIRLAYHYWK
+193 
-204 TTGDASIFSD
+204 
-214 EWLTAI
+214 
-220 AKVLKTFKEQQRKE
+220 
-234 DPKGPY
+234 
-240 RFQRKTE
+240 
-247 RALDTMTNDGWG
+247 
-259 NPVKP
+259 
-264 VGLIASAFRPSD
+264 
-276 DATTFQF
+276 DATREKI
-283 LVPSNFFAVTSLRKA
+283 LRKA

-312 QEDAAKTAGPF
+312 QEDTAKAAEHS

-338 FLSSSHFSSTML
+338 FLSSSHFSSMML
-350 DRFQSEINHL
+350 DRFQSEIEHL
-360 HSGMTIH
+360 HSCTTIH

-384 IQRTAGIICFEVF
+384 IQRTAGIICIEVF

-407 LDLPLLFVDSPVM
+407 LDVPLLFVDTPVM
-420 NMRPPL
+420 DMRPPL
-426 KADRLYMENRIEIQN
+426 KADRLYMENRIEVQN
-441 AVTHMVQRGKKRIS
+441 AVAHMVQRGKKRIS

-472 YRDAVEHFGLTE
+472 YKDAVEYFGLTE

-522 VAMDLVKALNELGYS
+522 VAMDLVKALNELVYS

>member
-1 MTTRRN
+1 MATKVTIQDIANELQLSRN
-7 FLKTGGLSLASL
+7 TVS
-19 MVGQHSFARM
+19 
-29 AEKAD
+29 
-34 DKLAGAASTTQ
+34 
-45 YVCKRPV
+45 
-52 PSKRQFTSEAV
+52 
-63 EKAIATTKAKLKDP
+63 KAINNTGV
-77 KLAWMFENCFPNTL
+77 LA
-91 DTTCEHKMVNG
+91 
-102 KPDTFVL
+102 
-109 TGDIHAMW
+109 
-117 LRDSSAQVFPHI
+117 
-129 QFAND
+129 
-134 DPKVK
+134 
-139 TMLAGVINRQTW
+139 
-151 CINIDPYAN
+151 
-160 GFNEGPTGSE
+160 
-170 WESDFT
+170 
-176 DMKKE
+176 
-181 LHERKWEIDSLC
+181 
-193 YPIRLAYHYWK
+193 
-204 TTGDASIFSD
+204 
-214 EWLTAI
+214 
-220 AKVLKTFKEQQRKE
+220 
-234 DPKGPY
+234 
-240 RFQRKTE
+240 
-247 RALDTMTNDGWG
+247 
-259 NPVKP
+259 
-264 VGLIASAFRPSD
+264 
-276 DATTFQF
+276 DATREKI
-283 LVPSNFFAVTSLRKA
+283 LRKA

-312 QEDAAKTAGPF
+312 QEGAAKTAGLS

-338 FLSSSHFSSTML
+338 FLSSSHFSSMML
-350 DRFQSEINHL
+350 DRFQSEIDHL

-376 KKLPSSLN
+376 KKLPSSLD

-407 LDLPLLFVDSPVM
+407 LDVPLLFVDTPVM
-420 NMRPPL
+420 DMRPPL
-426 KADRLYMENRIEIQN
+426 KADRLYMENRIEVQN
-441 AVTHMVQRGKKRIS
+441 AVAHMVQRGKKRIS

-472 YRDAVEHFGLTE
+472 YKDAVEYFGLTE

-566 GQIMGYTAANLLMTR
+566 EQIMGYTAANLLMTR

-597 LILRESTGD
+597 LVLRESTGD

>member
-1 MTTRRN
+1 MATKVTIQDIANELQLSRN
-7 FLKTGGLSLASL
+7 TVS
-19 MVGQHSFARM
+19 
-29 AEKAD
+29 
-34 DKLAGAASTTQ
+34 
-45 YVCKRPV
+45 
-52 PSKRQFTSEAV
+52 
-63 EKAIATTKAKLKDP
+63 KAINNTGV
-77 KLAWMFENCFPNTL
+77 LA
-91 DTTCEHKMVNG
+91 
-102 KPDTFVL
+102 
-109 TGDIHAMW
+109 
-117 LRDSSAQVFPHI
+117 
-129 QFAND
+129 
-134 DPKVK
+134 
-139 TMLAGVINRQTW
+139 
-151 CINIDPYAN
+151 
-160 GFNEGPTGSE
+160 
-170 WESDFT
+170 
-176 DMKKE
+176 
-181 LHERKWEIDSLC
+181 
-193 YPIRLAYHYWK
+193 
-204 TTGDASIFSD
+204 
-214 EWLTAI
+214 
-220 AKVLKTFKEQQRKE
+220 
-234 DPKGPY
+234 
-240 RFQRKTE
+240 
-247 RALDTMTNDGWG
+247 
-259 NPVKP
+259 
-264 VGLIASAFRPSD
+264 
-276 DATTFQF
+276 DATREKI
-283 LVPSNFFAVTSLRKA
+283 LRKA

-312 QEDAAKTAGPF
+312 QEDAAKAAGPS

-338 FLSSSHFSSTML
+338 FLSNSHFSSMML
-350 DRFQSEINHL
+350 DRFQSEIDHL

-407 LDLPLLFVDSPVM
+407 LDVPLLFVDTPVM
-420 NMRPPL
+420 EMRPPL

-441 AVTHMVQRGKKRIS
+441 AVAHMVQRGKKRIS

-472 YRDAVEHFGLTE
+472 YKDAMEYLGLTE

-499 VSLYETIRRFKTMP
+499 VTLYETIRRFKTMP
-513 DAFVCANDF
+513 EAFVCANDF

-566 GQIMGYTAANLLMTR
+566 EQIMGYTAANLLMTR

>member
-1 MTTRRN
+1 MATKVTIQDIASELQLSRN
-7 FLKTGGLSLASL
+7 TVS
-19 MVGQHSFARM
+19 
-29 AEKAD
+29 
-34 DKLAGAASTTQ
+34 
-45 YVCKRPV
+45 
-52 PSKRQFTSEAV
+52 
-63 EKAIATTKAKLKDP
+63 KAINNTGV
-77 KLAWMFENCFPNTL
+77 LA
-91 DTTCEHKMVNG
+91 
-102 KPDTFVL
+102 
-109 TGDIHAMW
+109 
-117 LRDSSAQVFPHI
+117 
-129 QFAND
+129 
-134 DPKVK
+134 
-139 TMLAGVINRQTW
+139 
-151 CINIDPYAN
+151 
-160 GFNEGPTGSE
+160 
-170 WESDFT
+170 
-176 DMKKE
+176 
-181 LHERKWEIDSLC
+181 
-193 YPIRLAYHYWK
+193 
-204 TTGDASIFSD
+204 
-214 EWLTAI
+214 
-220 AKVLKTFKEQQRKE
+220 
-234 DPKGPY
+234 
-240 RFQRKTE
+240 
-247 RALDTMTNDGWG
+247 
-259 NPVKP
+259 
-264 VGLIASAFRPSD
+264 
-276 DATTFQF
+276 DATREKI
-283 LVPSNFFAVTSLRKA
+283 LRKA

-312 QEDAAKTAGPF
+312 QEGAAKTAGLS

-338 FLSSSHFSSTML
+338 FLSSSHFSSMML
-350 DRFQSEINHL
+350 DRFQSEIDHL

-376 KKLPSSLN
+376 KKLPFSLD

-407 LDLPLLFVDSPVM
+407 LDVPLLFVDTPVM
-420 NMRPPL
+420 DMRPPL

-441 AVTHMVQRGKKRIS
+441 AVAHMVQRGKKRIS

-472 YRDAVEHFGLTE
+472 YKDAMEYFGLTE

>member
-1 MTTRRN
+1 MATKVTIQDIANELQLSRN
-7 FLKTGGLSLASL
+7 TVS
-19 MVGQHSFARM
+19 
-29 AEKAD
+29 
-34 DKLAGAASTTQ
+34 
-45 YVCKRPV
+45 
-52 PSKRQFTSEAV
+52 
-63 EKAIATTKAKLKDP
+63 KAINNTGV
-77 KLAWMFENCFPNTL
+77 LA
-91 DTTCEHKMVNG
+91 
-102 KPDTFVL
+102 
-109 TGDIHAMW
+109 
-117 LRDSSAQVFPHI
+117 
-129 QFAND
+129 
-134 DPKVK
+134 
-139 TMLAGVINRQTW
+139 
-151 CINIDPYAN
+151 
-160 GFNEGPTGSE
+160 
-170 WESDFT
+170 
-176 DMKKE
+176 
-181 LHERKWEIDSLC
+181 
-193 YPIRLAYHYWK
+193 
-204 TTGDASIFSD
+204 
-214 EWLTAI
+214 
-220 AKVLKTFKEQQRKE
+220 
-234 DPKGPY
+234 
-240 RFQRKTE
+240 
-247 RALDTMTNDGWG
+247 
-259 NPVKP
+259 
-264 VGLIASAFRPSD
+264 
-276 DATTFQF
+276 DATREKI
-283 LVPSNFFAVTSLRKA
+283 LRKA

-312 QEDAAKTAGPF
+312 QEGAAKTAGLS

-407 LDLPLLFVDSPVM
+407 LDVPLLFVDTPVM
-420 NMRPPL
+420 DMRPPL

-441 AVTHMVQRGKKRIS
+441 AVAHMVQRGKKRIS

-472 YRDAVEHFGLTE
+472 YKDAVEYFGLTE

>member
-1 MTTRRN
+1 MATKVTIQDIANELQLSRN
-7 FLKTGGLSLASL
+7 TVS
-19 MVGQHSFARM
+19 
-29 AEKAD
+29 
-34 DKLAGAASTTQ
+34 
-45 YVCKRPV
+45 
-52 PSKRQFTSEAV
+52 
-63 EKAIATTKAKLKDP
+63 KAINNTGV
-77 KLAWMFENCFPNTL
+77 LA
-91 DTTCEHKMVNG
+91 
-102 KPDTFVL
+102 
-109 TGDIHAMW
+109 
-117 LRDSSAQVFPHI
+117 
-129 QFAND
+129 
-134 DPKVK
+134 
-139 TMLAGVINRQTW
+139 
-151 CINIDPYAN
+151 
-160 GFNEGPTGSE
+160 
-170 WESDFT
+170 
-176 DMKKE
+176 
-181 LHERKWEIDSLC
+181 
-193 YPIRLAYHYWK
+193 
-204 TTGDASIFSD
+204 
-214 EWLTAI
+214 
-220 AKVLKTFKEQQRKE
+220 
-234 DPKGPY
+234 
-240 RFQRKTE
+240 
-247 RALDTMTNDGWG
+247 
-259 NPVKP
+259 
-264 VGLIASAFRPSD
+264 
-276 DATTFQF
+276 DATWEKI
-283 LVPSNFFAVTSLRKA
+283 LRKA

-312 QEDAAKTAGPF
+312 QEDTAKAAEHS

-338 FLSSSHFSSTML
+338 FLSSSHFSSMML
-350 DRFQSEINHL
+350 DRFQSEIEHL
-360 HSGMTIH
+360 HSCTTIH

-384 IQRTAGIICFEVF
+384 IQRTAGIICIEVF

-407 LDLPLLFVDSPVM
+407 LDVPLLFVDTPVM
-420 NMRPPL
+420 DMRPPL
-426 KADRLYMENRIEIQN
+426 KADRLYMENRIEVQN
-441 AVTHMVQRGKKRIS
+441 AVAHMVQRGKKRIS

-472 YRDAVEHFGLTE
+472 YKDAVEYFGLTE

>member
-1 MTTRRN
+1 MTTKVTIQDIANELQLSRN
-7 FLKTGGLSLASL
+7 TVS
-19 MVGQHSFARM
+19 
-29 AEKAD
+29 
-34 DKLAGAASTTQ
+34 
-45 YVCKRPV
+45 
-52 PSKRQFTSEAV
+52 
-63 EKAIATTKAKLKDP
+63 KAINNTGV
-77 KLAWMFENCFPNTL
+77 LA
-91 DTTCEHKMVNG
+91 
-102 KPDTFVL
+102 
-109 TGDIHAMW
+109 
-117 LRDSSAQVFPHI
+117 
-129 QFAND
+129 
-134 DPKVK
+134 
-139 TMLAGVINRQTW
+139 
-151 CINIDPYAN
+151 
-160 GFNEGPTGSE
+160 
-170 WESDFT
+170 
-176 DMKKE
+176 
-181 LHERKWEIDSLC
+181 
-193 YPIRLAYHYWK
+193 
-204 TTGDASIFSD
+204 
-214 EWLTAI
+214 
-220 AKVLKTFKEQQRKE
+220 
-234 DPKGPY
+234 
-240 RFQRKTE
+240 
-247 RALDTMTNDGWG
+247 
-259 NPVKP
+259 
-264 VGLIASAFRPSD
+264 
-276 DATTFQF
+276 DATREKI
-283 LVPSNFFAVTSLRKA
+283 LRKA

-312 QEDAAKTAGPF
+312 QEDTAKAAEHS

-338 FLSSSHFSSTML
+338 FLSSSHFSSMML
-350 DRFQSEINHL
+350 DRFQSEIDHL

-407 LDLPLLFVDSPVM
+407 LDVPLLFVDSPVM

-441 AVTHMVQRGKKRIS
+441 AVAHMVQRGKKRIS

-472 YRDAVEHFGLTE
+472 YKDAMEYFGLTE

>member
-1 MTTRRN
+1 MATKVTIQDIASELQLSRN
-7 FLKTGGLSLASL
+7 TVS
-19 MVGQHSFARM
+19 
-29 AEKAD
+29 
-34 DKLAGAASTTQ
+34 
-45 YVCKRPV
+45 
-52 PSKRQFTSEAV
+52 
-63 EKAIATTKAKLKDP
+63 KAINNTGV
-77 KLAWMFENCFPNTL
+77 LA
-91 DTTCEHKMVNG
+91 
-102 KPDTFVL
+102 
-109 TGDIHAMW
+109 
-117 LRDSSAQVFPHI
+117 
-129 QFAND
+129 
-134 DPKVK
+134 
-139 TMLAGVINRQTW
+139 
-151 CINIDPYAN
+151 
-160 GFNEGPTGSE
+160 
-170 WESDFT
+170 
-176 DMKKE
+176 
-181 LHERKWEIDSLC
+181 
-193 YPIRLAYHYWK
+193 
-204 TTGDASIFSD
+204 
-214 EWLTAI
+214 
-220 AKVLKTFKEQQRKE
+220 
-234 DPKGPY
+234 
-240 RFQRKTE
+240 
-247 RALDTMTNDGWG
+247 
-259 NPVKP
+259 
-264 VGLIASAFRPSD
+264 
-276 DATTFQF
+276 DATREKI
-283 LVPSNFFAVTSLRKA
+283 LRKA

-312 QEDAAKTAGPF
+312 QEGAAKTAGLS

-338 FLSSSHFSSTML
+338 FLSSSHFSSMML
-350 DRFQSEINHL
+350 DRFQSEIDHL

-376 KKLPSSLN
+376 KKLPSSLD

-407 LDLPLLFVDSPVM
+407 LDVPLLFVDTPVM
-420 NMRPPL
+420 DMRPPL

-441 AVTHMVQRGKKRIS
+441 AVAHMVQRGKKRIS

-472 YRDAVEHFGLTE
+472 YKDAMEYFGLTE

-551 EASYFAPRLTSIHIH
+551 EASYFSPHLTSIHIH
-566 GQIMGYTAANLLMTR
+566 EQIMGYTAANLLMTR

>member
-1 MTTRRN
+1 MATKVTIQDIASELQLSRN
-7 FLKTGGLSLASL
+7 TVS
-19 MVGQHSFARM
+19 
-29 AEKAD
+29 
-34 DKLAGAASTTQ
+34 
-45 YVCKRPV
+45 
-52 PSKRQFTSEAV
+52 
-63 EKAIATTKAKLKDP
+63 KAINNTGV
-77 KLAWMFENCFPNTL
+77 LA
-91 DTTCEHKMVNG
+91 
-102 KPDTFVL
+102 
-109 TGDIHAMW
+109 
-117 LRDSSAQVFPHI
+117 
-129 QFAND
+129 
-134 DPKVK
+134 
-139 TMLAGVINRQTW
+139 
-151 CINIDPYAN
+151 
-160 GFNEGPTGSE
+160 
-170 WESDFT
+170 
-176 DMKKE
+176 
-181 LHERKWEIDSLC
+181 
-193 YPIRLAYHYWK
+193 
-204 TTGDASIFSD
+204 
-214 EWLTAI
+214 
-220 AKVLKTFKEQQRKE
+220 
-234 DPKGPY
+234 
-240 RFQRKTE
+240 
-247 RALDTMTNDGWG
+247 
-259 NPVKP
+259 
-264 VGLIASAFRPSD
+264 
-276 DATTFQF
+276 DATREKI
-283 LVPSNFFAVTSLRKA
+283 LRKA

-312 QEDAAKTAGPF
+312 QEGAAKTAGLS

-338 FLSSSHFSSTML
+338 FLSSSHFSSMML
-350 DRFQSEINHL
+350 DRFQAEIDHL

-407 LDLPLLFVDSPVM
+407 LDVPLLFVDTPVM
-420 NMRPPL
+420 DMRPPL
-426 KADRLYMENRIEIQN
+426 KADRLYMENRIEVQN
-441 AVTHMVQRGKKRIS
+441 AVAHMVQRGKKRIS

-472 YRDAVEHFGLTE
+472 YKDAVEYFGLTE
-484 GLSTCAMPSGQQNYP
+484 GLNTCAMPSGQQNYP